1 MLEVPSFG
9 CGVGKKALGFVPVFC
24 VHNRLILAPLQPPK
38 KSLGGS
44 CITLR
49 PGQQVG
55 SWESH
60 FGLILALSGP
70 LCHALSRPAEKA
82 FCVVSDA
89 SHL

>member
-1 MLEVPSFG
+1 MLAIPSFG

-24 VHNRLILAPLQPPK
+24 VHNCLLLAPLPPPK

-44 CITLR
+44 CFPLR
-49 PGQQVG
+49 PGQQAG

-60 FGLILALSGP
+60 LGLTLALSGP
-70 LCHALSRPAEKA
+70 LHHALSCPAEKA

-89 SHL
+89 SNL